1 VAPEYPDLA
10 RQARVTGIVILEAVI
25 GPDGKVGT
33 VSVLRGVPMLEEAA
47 VNAVRQWV
55 YTPTLL
61 GGVPVPVI
69 MTITLRFSL
78 VS

>member
-1 VAPEYPDLA
+1 
-10 RQARVTGIVILEAVI
+10 
-25 GPDGKVGT
+25 

-61 GGVPVPVI
+61 GGIPVPVI

-78 VS
+78 TT